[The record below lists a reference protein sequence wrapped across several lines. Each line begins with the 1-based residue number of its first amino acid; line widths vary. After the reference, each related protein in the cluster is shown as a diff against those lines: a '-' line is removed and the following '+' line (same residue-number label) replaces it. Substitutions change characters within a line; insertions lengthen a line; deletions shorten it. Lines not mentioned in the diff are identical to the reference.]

1 MTATT
6 DLGNAAGRSGPRG
19 RLLLDAQQVTMQ
31 FGGLKAVDKVDLQV
45 HAGEIVGLIGPNGAG
60 KTTFFNCLTG
70 LYVPTSGAVMYD
82 GERLPSKPYQVAKAG
97 MARTFQNIRLFPN
110 MTAQENVMVG
120 RHVRMKQGILSAIGR
135 GPNYRRGEKEA
146 RDKAAEL
153 LAFVGL
159 GRQSDN
165 LARNLNYGDQ
175 RRLEIARALA
185 SDPTTLLLDEP
196 TAGMNAQETRATQE
210 LIFKIREQ
218 GLAVVVIEHDMR
230 FIFQLCDRV
239 ACLIRGVK
247 LIEGTPAEVQSD
259 PRVIEAYI
267 GGAAPEPGSETEPS
281 STIEPTD
288 GGFQL

>member
-6 DLGNAAGRSGPRG
+6 DLGNAAGRGGPAG

-70 LYVPTSGAVMYD
+70 LYVADRPAPSCTTASGC
-82 GERLPSKPYQVAKAG
+82 RRKPYLVAKAG

-165 LARNLNYGDQ
+165 LARNLTYGDQ

-196 TAGMNAQETRATQE
+196 TAGMNPQETRATQE
-210 LIFKIREQ
+210 LIF
-218 GLAVVVIEHDMR
+218 
-230 FIFQLCDRV
+230 
-239 ACLIRGVK
+239 
-247 LIEGTPAEVQSD
+247 TD
-259 PRVIEAYI
+259 PRAGPGRRGDRARHAVHLPALRPGGLPDPGREADR
-267 GGAAPEPGSETEPS
+267 GHAGRGAVRPAGDRGLHRRCRPAGETEPAE
-281 STIEPTD
+281 TDAEPTR
-288 GGFQL
+288 GAQP

>member
-6 DLGNAAGRSGPRG
+6 DLGNAAGRSGPQG

-267 GGAAPEPGSETEPS
+267 GGAAPEPGETEPS
-281 STIEPTD
+281 SETEPTD
-288 GGFQL
+288 GGSQL